1 MPYQISKVKGG
12 YKVQNM
18 QTGKTYSHK
27 PLTKSKAIKQRV
39 AIVLS
44 EAKKANQS
52 PSIFF

>member
-1 MPYQISKVKGG
+1 MPYNIVKVHKG
-12 YKVQNM
+12 YKVQNAVS
-18 QTGKTYSHK
+18 GKTYSVH

-44 EAKKANQS
+44 ESRKTNHS

>member
-1 MPYQISKVKGG
+1 MPYQIQHVKGG

-18 QTGKTYSHK
+18 ETGKTYSHK
-27 PLTKSKAIKQRV
+27 PLSKSKAIKQRV

-44 EAKKANQS
+44 EARKTHQS